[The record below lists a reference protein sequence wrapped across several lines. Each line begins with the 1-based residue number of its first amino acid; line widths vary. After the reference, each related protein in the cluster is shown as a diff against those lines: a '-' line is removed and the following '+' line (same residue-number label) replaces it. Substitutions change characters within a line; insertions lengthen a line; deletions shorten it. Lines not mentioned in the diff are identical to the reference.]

1 MDYPI
6 LSIVTLLP
14 LLGIP
19 LVALLPQKLSGAAR
33 GVSLT
38 VMGLTFGAAL
48 YLFGAFDGE
57 IAQFQFVEDKEW
69 VFESIHYKLGV
80 DGISLLMVMLTAFLT
95 PIALLASVRSVG
107 SRVKEF
113 CIALLALETAMIGTF
128 LALDLFLFYVF
139 WELMLIPMYLII
151 GVWGGPRRLYATIK
165 FVLFTMVGSV
175 LMLVAILY
183 IFFKTG
189 GSSFDYHL
197 FTSILPREGVTG
209 ALSIKEQ
216 VVLFAAFGLA
226 FAVKVPFFPFH
237 TWLPDAHVE
246 APTAGSVLLA
256 GVLLKMGTYGFIRFA
271 IPFFPDAASLYSAP
285 LMGLAVVGVIYGALV
300 AYAQQDMKKL
310 VAYSSVSHL
319 GLVMLGIFALTR
331 EAIAG
336 SVLQMVNHGLTSA
349 ALFICVGFLYERR
362 QTRMMA
368 DFGGIAKVMPF
379 FAVAFMIVA
388 LSSIGLPGTNGF
400 VGEFL
405 ILVGIFKE
413 GIGSVMLPGSF
424 FQWRT
429 FVLLSGGLA
438 ATGIV
443 LGAIYMLTMVRRVM
457 FGPLDHHEN
466 SQLPDLSLREKFVIL
481 PMIVLILWIGVAP
494 GFFLG
499 KTQATVDHYVS
510 SYQARVMK
518 GRNPKTAERNKA
530 LLKELI
536 EIQVK
541 DQLQGGDGVVDLRK
555 IKWKQGATTVEGSDE

>member
-19 LVALLPQKLSGAAR
+19 LVVLMPRTKPDASRAIAL
-33 GVSLT
+33 T
-38 VMGLTFGAAL
+38 IMGLTFGAAL

-57 IAQFQFVEDKEW
+57 LAQFQFVEDKEW
-69 VFESIHYKLGV
+69 VLDSIHYKLGV
-80 DGISLLMVMLTAFLT
+80 DGISLLLVMLTTFLT
-95 PIALLASVRSVG
+95 PIALLASTRSVG

-151 GVWGGPRRLYATIK
+151 GVWGGPRRLYATTK
-165 FVLFTMVGSV
+165 FVLYTMVGSV

-189 GSSFDYHL
+189 GSTFDYHF
-197 FTSILPREGVTG
+197 FTSTLAREGAIG
-209 ALSIKEQ
+209 ALSVKEQ
-216 VVLFAAFGLA
+216 VILFAAFGLA

-246 APTAGSVLLA
+246 APTAGSVILA

-285 LMGLAVVGVIYGALV
+285 LMGLAVVGIIYGALV
-300 AYAQQDMKKL
+300 AYAQEDMKKL

-319 GLVMLGIFALTR
+319 GLVMLGVFALTR
-331 EAIAG
+331 EALAG

-349 ALFICVGFLYERR
+349 ALFLSVGFLYERR
-362 QTRMMA
+362 QTRLMA

-379 FAVAFMIVA
+379 FAVTFMIVA

-413 GIGSVMLPGSF
+413 GIGSVMLPGSI
-424 FQWRT
+424 FQWRV
-429 FVLLSGGLA
+429 FVLLAGGLA

-443 LGAIYMLTMVRRVM
+443 LGAIYILNMVRRVM
-457 FGPLDHHEN
+457 FGPINHHEN
-466 SQLPDLSLREKFVIL
+466 RELPDLTLREKLVIL
-481 PMIVLILWIGVAP
+481 PVVLLIIWIGVAP
-494 GFFLG
+494 GLFLG

-518 GRNPKTAERNKA
+518 GRNPKTAERNRA
-530 LLKELI
+530 LLKELV

-541 DQLQGGDGVVDLRK
+541 DHLQGGDGVVDLRK
-555 IKWKQGATTVEGSDE
+555 IKWQKGATVEGSDE